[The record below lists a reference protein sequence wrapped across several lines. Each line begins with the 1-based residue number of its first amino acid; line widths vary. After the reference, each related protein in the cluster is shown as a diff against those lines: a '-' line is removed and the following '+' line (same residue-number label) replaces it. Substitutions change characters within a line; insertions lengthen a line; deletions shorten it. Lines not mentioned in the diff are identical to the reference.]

1 MSGKIFHNL
10 FEQDIKKENWPSI
23 NKLLLEEEEIKLPI
37 QINGKMITTINA
49 KKDYVQEDIL
59 KTIYKLE
66 KIKSRLN
73 SKQIIKVINVQNKII
88 NILTN

>member
-10 FEQDIKKENWPSI
+10 FEQDIKKENWPLI

>member
-1 MSGKIFHNL
+1 
-10 FEQDIKKENWPSI
+10 
-23 NKLLLEEEEIKLPI
+23 
-37 QINGKMITTINA
+37 MITTINV

-73 SKQIIKVINVQNKII
+73 NKQIIKVINVQNKII